1 MQIVNGS
8 GLVGKTISTLFS
20 AENGELIIRL
30 DGGDWCSF
38 LPIPQNDDDDGQS
51 AEWFE
56 ELDVRVRLSE
66 DFDPAV
72 VRLYNLA
79 SEEEELD
86 IARLIK
92 LQKKYPHVRQS

>member
-1 MQIVNGS
+1 MQIVNVS

-38 LPIPQNDDDDGQS
+38 LPIPQNDDDGQS

-66 DFDPAV
+66 DFDPDV
-72 VRLYNLA
+72 VRRYNLA

-92 LQKKYPHVRQS
+92 LQEKYPHVRQG